1 MGQVGMRGQNKY
13 VPCLAQ
19 LVTDLI
25 RVANIAHNL
34 GASKKKIKWRV
45 LEHTHVNKQKILLY
59 QPTTVD
65 KVRAPY
71 RMHMAKKSSIRLFL
85 VYSGKTK
92 TAQKIQG
99 F

>member
-34 GASKKKIKWRV
+34 GASKKK
-45 LEHTHVNKQKILLY
+45 
-59 QPTTVD
+59 
-65 KVRAPY
+65 
-71 RMHMAKKSSIRLFL
+71 KKLSGE
-85 VYSGKTK
+85 YSNTLM
-92 TAQKIQG
+92 
-99 F
+99 

>member
-34 GASKKKIKWRV
+34 GASKKK
-45 LEHTHVNKQKILLY
+45 LSGE
-59 QPTTVD
+59 
-65 KVRAPY
+65 
-71 RMHMAKKSSIRLFL
+71 
-85 VYSGKTK
+85 YSNTLM
-92 TAQKIQG
+92 
-99 F
+99 